1 MEINLE
7 QIDLLR
13 KRANVG
19 YKEAKEALEKCGGNI
34 VEALAFLEEEN
45 KLKPEI
51 ECCGHSSF
59 FQKTK
64 RIVGKLNRIS
74 FTISH
79 DEKTKLD
86 IPLTIALILAI
97 AAMPIFVATLIFALF
112 MGCKI
117 RFHKSSGE
125 ECGINKNI
133 ENISHTVS
141 NFASK
146 VAQEI
151 KKA

>member
-1 MEINLE
+1 MEITLE

-45 KLKPEI
+45 KLKPERN
-51 ECCGHSSF
+51 CCGQSSF

-64 RIVGKLNRIS
+64 NIFGKINRIG
-74 FTISH
+74 FIISR
-79 DEKTKLD
+79 DEKT
-86 IPLTIALILAI
+86 IVNVPLTIPLLLTILAL
-97 AAMPIFVATLIFALF
+97 PLTVALLLLALF
-112 MGCKI
+112 TGCKI
-117 RFHKSSGE
+117 RFRNSSGE
-125 ECGINKNI
+125 ECSINKNI
-133 ENISHTVS
+133 ENITDTVN
-141 NFASK
+141 NFTSK
-146 VAQEI
+146 MAQEI